1 MKPNSA
7 DTTKSKKAPPYTEG
21 TSAAADDGKTEGGI
35 AAADGG
41 VDSEIVDAVAARVLS
56 TYRKAFEEL
65 AK

>member
-7 DTTKSKKAPPYTEG
+7 DTTKSKKAPPHAEG
-21 TSAAADDGKTEGGI
+21 NPAAADDGKTGCGI
-35 AAADGG
+35 AAADGR
-41 VDSEIVDAVAARVLS
+41 VESEIVDAVAARVLS